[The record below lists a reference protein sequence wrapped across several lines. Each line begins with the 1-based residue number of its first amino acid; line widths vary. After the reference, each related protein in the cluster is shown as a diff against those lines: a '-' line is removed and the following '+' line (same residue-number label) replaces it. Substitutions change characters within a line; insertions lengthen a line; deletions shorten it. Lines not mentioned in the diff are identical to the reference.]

1 METLLNQN
9 ILLLNNQGLN
19 ESGGGVSMIEALV
32 RHFSENNAVTLISEG
47 DEHACTTGL
56 FTNIKFVPQQ
66 YESRPFF
73 WRFAPLLKAFSLRK
87 SLRHLVA
94 DYDIVIALDCRYAF
108 ALWKYCRRS
117 LRAYVSLSA
126 IPMVAY
132 LDSEL
137 ASQQQ
142 LIFGQYALIERRAF
156 HQSDISF
163 VSSETHLQEVK
174 KYARLRN
181 RPAVVY
187 PFLETRSSC
196 AHDEQMRNDAK
207 GAIGLSGKTVILSV
221 VRMTR
226 LKNAE
231 YIVDLAAQLPRNDV
245 VFAIVGDGEHRAS
258 IEQMIQEKALSDRV
272 ILFGRHENPCQ
283 FYQAADIYLH
293 PSKYESFCCTIHE
306 AMLSGLPVIFPQTAS
321 GYVSAFEELIQEG
334 DALSLDFGNLNGV
347 RDVLQRLIDDA
358 SLRRTIG
365 NQALQRAESFA
376 DIFPPYSQEVDR
388 RIVAIYE
395 TSKKFRP

>member
-1 METLLNQN
+1 MKTLLNQN

-32 RHFSENNAVTLISEG
+32 RHFSEDNAVTLISEG
-47 DEHACTTGL
+47 DEPSCTTGL
-56 FTNIKFVPQQ
+56 FTNVKFVPQQ

-117 LRAYVSLSA
+117 LRVYVSLSA
-126 IPMVAY
+126 IPMVAS

-142 LIFGQYALIERRAF
+142 IIFGQYALIERRAF
-156 HQSDISF
+156 RQSDISF
-163 VSSETHLQEVK
+163 VSSETHLQEVN
-174 KYARLRN
+174 KYARLRK

-196 AHDEQMRNDAK
+196 AQDERMRDDAK
-207 GAIGLSGKTVILSV
+207 REIGLYGKTVILTV
-221 VRMTR
+221 GRMTR

-231 YIVDLAAQLPRNDV
+231 YIIDLAAQFPRNDV
-245 VFAIVGDGEHRAS
+245 VFGIVGDGEHRAS
-258 IEQMIQEKALSDRV
+258 IERMIQEKALSDRV
-272 ILFGRHENPCQ
+272 ILFGRRENPCQ

-306 AMLSGLPVIFPQTAS
+306 AMLSGLPVIFPKTAS

-334 DALSLDFGNLNGV
+334 DALCLDFGKLNDV
-347 RDVLQRLIDDA
+347 RDALQRLIDDV

-365 NQALQRAESFA
+365 NQALQRAESFV
-376 DIFPPYSQEVDR
+376 DIFPSYSQEVDR

-395 TSKKFRP
+395 TSKKFRA